1 MIPPVADFADSPT
14 VQAPALGAVWLGY
27 VLGALEAL
35 ASDSAWDGT
44 ESEIFDATQ
53 NIESIMRG
61 LAVGGGAVGDVI
73 PVATIMQFAGSTAP
87 AGWLFCNG
95 ASFDPATYADLFAV
109 VGTTYGGT
117 AGAPLLPDFRGR
129 APIGVGTGT
138 DLTARALADKVGTET
153 HVLTLAQMP
162 AHTHVYGRRNA
173 ISFSLVNSGSPT
185 TIAGSIPNADTSTA
199 GSGSAHP
206 NMQPSLAVN
215 FIIKH

>member
-1 MIPPVADFADSPT
+1 MIPPVVDYADSPT

-53 NIESIMRG
+53 NIESIMRV

-73 PVATIMQFAGSTAP
+73 PVGTIMQFAGATVP
-87 AGWLFCNG
+87 TGWLFCNG

-117 AGAPLLPDFRGR
+117 AGAPLLPDFNGR
-129 APIGVGTGT
+129 APIGVGTGAS
-138 DLTARALADKVGTET
+138 LTARALADKVGTET
-153 HVLTLAQMP
+153 HVLTTAQLP
-162 AHTHVYGRRNA
+162 AHDHTITGRSN
-173 ISFSLVNSGSPT
+173 
-185 TIAGSIPNADTSTA
+185 STA
-199 GSGSAHP
+199 GTLALLMRGSNNGVAANIATGLTGSGSAHN

-215 FIIKH
+215 FIIKY